1 MNLKDKILD
10 FFIITIGTAI
20 VAFAVF
26 FFMMPSKVSVGSI
39 AALAMVLNNFIPVP
53 VSILTLSMNIILL
66 TLGFIFIGKE
76 F

>member
-26 FFMMPSKVSVGSI
+26 FFMMPSKVSVYALKMYS
-39 AALAMVLNNFIPVP
+39 AA
-53 VSILTLSMNIILL
+53 
-66 TLGFIFIGKE
+66 
-76 F
+76 